1 MHTLDPYSYACGA
14 MDCFNEMVHAGVK
27 ALALSHPMD
36 TREERDALI
45 PFAHDICKKYHTKL
59 YPEDDPLLTDLFPVG
74 LNQGKY
80 NILFY
85 AHDHI
90 IEEYIRLK
98 ERKAALIADRAYF
111 GGNRTQL
118 ALSYGR
124 LLSYSDEMV
133 RQMIEANQD
142 KEQIG

>member
-1 MHTLDPYSYACGA
+1 MQTIDPYSYQCGA
-14 MDCFNEMVHAGVK
+14 INCLNEMVHAGVK
-27 ALALSHPMD
+27 ALALSHPLD

-59 YPEDDPLLTDLFPVG
+59 YPDDDPLITDLFPVSRS
-74 LNQGKY
+74 LGKF

-85 AHDHI
+85 AADHI

-98 ERKAALIADRAYF
+98 ERKAALVAERAYF

-118 ALSYGR
+118 AFSYGR
-124 LLSYSDEMV
+124 LLSYSTETV
-133 RQMIEANQD
+133 RAMIDANSG
-142 KEQIG
+142 KEQI

>member
-1 MHTLDPYSYACGA
+1 MQTIDPYSYQCGA
-14 MDCFNEMVHAGVK
+14 INCLNEMVHAGVK
-27 ALALSHPMD
+27 ALALSHPLD

-59 YPEDDPLLTDLFPVG
+59 YPEDDPLITDLFPVSRS
-74 LNQGKY
+74 LGKF

-85 AHDHI
+85 AADHI

-98 ERKAALIADRAYF
+98 ERKAALVAERAYF

-118 ALSYGR
+118 AFSYGR
-124 LLSYSDEMV
+124 LLSYSTETV
-133 RQMIEANQD
+133 RAMIDANSG
-142 KEQIG
+142 KEQI